1 MSTKKSR
8 KARPDQATEAA
19 KFHGTRKAKK
29 AKGKTASKPKK
40 LSALN
45 AAARVLGEEGR
56 PLNCGELIE
65 VMAAKGYWTSPNGRT
80 PAATLYAAIAREIA
94 AQGKEARFT
103 KTARGQ
109 FALRTT
115 A

>member
-1 MSTKKSR
+1 MSKKKGH
-8 KARPDQATEAA
+8 KARPSQATEAA
-19 KFHGTRKAKK
+19 KVRGERKVEKAKRRTE
-29 AKGKTASKPKK
+29 TAKK
-40 LSALN
+40 LSALS
-45 AAARVLGEEGR
+45 AAARVLGEAGR
-56 PLNCGELIE
+56 PLNCGELIK
-65 VMAAKGYWTSPNGRT
+65 VMATKGYWTSPKGRT

-94 AQGKEARFT
+94 GKGKEARFT